1 MTSTQL
7 AGTPATWT
15 WFFDTE
21 DEAHMF
27 ALGYKDELANEEAF
41 EYDSYDVEYDL
52 KAGSWKLT
60 FRFWDLTTNPAD
72 PDDAA

>member
-1 MTSTQL
+1 MATITEY
-7 AGTPATWT
+7 AGVPAAWT

-21 DEAHMF
+21 EEAHMF

-52 KAGSWKLT
+52 KAGSWKLS
-60 FRFWDLTTNPAD
+60 FRFWDLNPSD

>member
-1 MTSTQL
+1 MSTTTDEGVL
-7 AGTPATWT
+7 ASWT

-27 ALGYKDELANEEAF
+27 ALGYKDELAEEEHF
-41 EYDSYDVEYDL
+41 EYVDHSVDYDL
-52 KAGSWKLT
+52 KAGSWKVTLG
-60 FRFWDLTTNPAD
+60 FIDLRPSD